1 MCWKSVFYMKNKTNT
16 TLLIDNSN
24 TRTKLMFSCDGKL
37 EEELL
42 VLPTSG
48 LSEDGLQ
55 GALLGRAFD
64 RVLVSSVV
72 PCAADVFRRAFR
84 VPVKFLSAEFPVGVS
99 FEYKALGTLGADRVA
114 NVLGVV
120 ESGILPC
127 VAVDLGTAV
136 TFDVVIERAGI
147 PCFVGGAIAPGL
159 SVMCSSLAQM
169 TAQLPFVSA
178 TENVCAIG
186 HSTVE
191 GMQSG
196 CLLGLCG
203 QVRELLARIAEE
215 LGVKP
220 YVVATGGDAVLVG
233 NMLGCFDKVD
243 ALLTF
248 RGLNRAAQCVF

>member
-1 MCWKSVFYMKNKTNT
+1 MKNKTNI

-24 TRTKLMFSCDGKL
+24 TRTKLMFSCDGML
-37 EEELL
+37 GDELL
-42 VLPTSG
+42 VLPTSD
-48 LSEDGLQ
+48 LSEDGLRS
-55 GALLGRAFD
+55 ALLGRAFD

-72 PCAADVFRRAFR
+72 PRAADVIRRAFR
-84 VPVKFLSAEFPVGVS
+84 VPIKFLTAESPVDVS
-99 FEYKALGTLGADRVA
+99 FDYKSLGTLGADRVA

-120 ESGILPC
+120 EAGILPC

-147 PCFVGGAIAPGL
+147 PYFVGGAIAPGL

-178 TENVCAIG
+178 AESVCAIG
-186 HSTVE
+186 SSTVE
-191 GMQSG
+191 GMQAG

-220 YVVATGGDAVLVG
+220 YVIATGGDAVLVG
-233 NMLGCFDKVD
+233 NMLDCFDKVEP
-243 ALLTF
+243 LLTF